1 MSFFDL
7 SRFIL
12 IVPVSAF
19 IIAVDCRT
27 KRIPNWTCLFVFVSG
42 LFLEF
47 VFRGWT
53 GLGAALIGGLLGFV
67 AFLIPYLRGGMGGG
81 DVKLMAAFGALLGG
95 WKPTFIA
102 ILRAS
107 LEASLRAYIY
117 YIRPRLDQNRR
128 TVSPT
133 ALPFAS
139 VQLSP

>member
-1 MSFFDL
+1 M
-7 SRFIL
+7 
-12 IVPVSAF
+12 PVSAF

-102 ILRAS
+102 ILVTGIVGGVLAS
-107 LEASLRAYIY
+107 LYLLYKAASRSKPEDSLPYGPAICIGSIIALIFEAS
-117 YIRPRLDQNRR
+117 N
-128 TVSPT
+128 S
-133 ALPFAS
+133 
-139 VQLSP
+139 